1 MTVGE
6 RYTEAW
12 RTLSENFGQPHMI
25 VEAHMKKL
33 REIQVRKAD
42 ATTLMEFVRRLEDAR
57 RVLTSMGHNYVSRLD
72 NEDVIISLMRKLP
85 DEGLKRKWV
94 DKAGD
99 LIKRKGRADFADF
112 VEFVRRVA
120 DRINNRYGQE
130 LGSSSHGNREKK
142 EPNKTKDPPPK
153 FTTLA
158 TQTDQNCLSQKTSPR
173 PPWKCAQCSGPHNV
187 WRC

>member
-1 MTVGE
+1 MLSKAKEAIRSCVNLTASE

-33 REIQVRKAD
+33 REIQVRRAD

-85 DEGLKRKWV
+85 DEGLKRKGW
-94 DKAGD
+94 
-99 LIKRKGRADFADF
+99 IK
-112 VEFVRRVA
+112 
-120 DRINNRYGQE
+120 QE
-130 LGSSSHGNREKK
+130 ISSSKK
-142 EPNKTKDPPPK
+142 VER
-153 FTTLA
+153 TLR
-158 TQTDQNCLSQKTSPR
+158 TLLNLFEELQI
-173 PPWKCAQCSGPHNV
+173 V
-187 WRC
+187 